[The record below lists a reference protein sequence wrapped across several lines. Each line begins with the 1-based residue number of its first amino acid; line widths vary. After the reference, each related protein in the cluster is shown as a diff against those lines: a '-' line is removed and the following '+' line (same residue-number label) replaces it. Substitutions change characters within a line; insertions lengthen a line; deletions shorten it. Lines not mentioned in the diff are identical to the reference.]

1 MQITQITD
9 EPALVRAART
19 DAQAFGSLYDHYV
32 QRVYRY
38 CYYRIGNEREAE
50 DVTAQIFL
58 AAFEGL
64 QRRREDG
71 HFAAWLFTIAR
82 NKVVEHHRSTRHE
95 PLNESLLPPLHV
107 DMELTMEES
116 QRREHLLRL
125 IQTLAEDER
134 ELIHLRYVAELSFSD
149 IAESLRK
156 NEDAVKKMLYRLI
169 ARLKA
174 KMESDHE

>member
-38 CYYRIGNEREAE
+38 CYYRIGDTREAE

-58 AAFEGL
+58 AALEGL

-82 NKVVEHHRSTRHE
+82 NKVVEHHRRARHE
-95 PLNESLLPPLHV
+95 PLDESLLPPLHM
-107 DMELTMEES
+107 DMELTVEKS
-116 QRREHLLRL
+116 QRGERLLRL
-125 IQTLAEDER
+125 IQALAEDEQ
-134 ELIHLRYVAELSFSD
+134 ELIFMRYVAELSFAE
-149 IAESLRK
+149 IAVSLRK
-156 NEDAVKKMLYRLI
+156 KEDAVKKMLYRLI
-169 ARLKA
+169 ARMKVE
-174 KMESDHE
+174 MESDHE